1 MIIFSLIL
9 IQPSYGAM
17 DEVGSE
23 QAEDAQ
29 AEDVQAS
36 IEQWLFNQDIIQM
49 YLAAGDGELPLE
61 PWDVQMELNAKGV
74 TVLSSYIGYD
84 GLRYALEDREDVN
97 SPTINVVS
105 VPVEFYEQVKE
116 LGFRLCKELQE
127 EGGECHALS
136 YTELMTGKSLFVTSV
151 YKTAEQKQCHLGSGV
166 DVKAMEQE
174 LIEAEIMV
182 YQQYKANDGM
192 RHNFSCGE
200 NTADINV
207 YVIEMSRLAEVMSM
221 GYRECAYL
229 EMIGGSCHPLP
240 LSKD

>member
-61 PWDVQMELNAKGV
+61 PWDVQVELNAKGV

-151 YKTAEQKQCHLGSGV
+151 YKTAEC
-166 DVKAMEQE
+166 
-174 LIEAEIMV
+174 
-182 YQQYKANDGM
+182 
-192 RHNFSCGE
+192 
-200 NTADINV
+200 
-207 YVIEMSRLAEVMSM
+207 
-221 GYRECAYL
+221 
-229 EMIGGSCHPLP
+229 P
-240 LSKD
+240 